1 MHAVSEENSIR
12 TADATH
18 LVEQACRGD
27 QAAFEAL
34 YRANVGRIYALCLR
48 LSADVVRAEELTQSA
63 FVRAWEKLGSFRGES
78 AFSTWLHRLTVNL
91 VLEDK
96 RSERRRTERVLTTDD
111 PALLDE
117 GSVEMQPDVGIDLER
132 AIALLPP
139 GARAAFVL
147 HDIEGYRHNEIAEL
161 TGTSPGTSKVQL
173 HRARRLLRKA
183 LER

>member
-12 TADATH
+12 TAEATH
-18 LVEQACRGD
+18 LVGQACRGD
-27 QAAFEAL
+27 HEAFEAL

-48 LSADVVRAEELTQSA
+48 LSADVLRAEELTQSV
-63 FVRAWEKLGSFRGES
+63 FIKAWEKLGSFRGKS

-111 PALLDE
+111 PALLDG